1 MLFSFPSSASNVS
14 LGTYNG
20 IYLSTVNPLFIFE
33 ISCHL
38 ISVNFHLFFSD
49 VLCISVAP
57 MFLAAAAPA
66 PVFTSDGPP
75 GMGPESGVGVSTG
88 VY

>member
-1 MLFSFPSSASNVS
+1 MLLIELIIESTFQRQIFSFF
-14 LGTYNG
+14 LKFLHHL
-20 IYLSTVNPLFIFE
+20 IFIFF
-33 ISCHL
+33 L
-38 ISVNFHLFFSD
+38 LFFFSD

-57 MFLAAAAPA
+57 MFLAAAAPP

>member
-1 MLFSFPSSASNVS
+1 MELITESTFQQQIFSFFSKFCTTIFSLFS
-14 LGTYNG
+14 
-20 IYLSTVNPLFIFE
+20 IF
-33 ISCHL
+33 
-38 ISVNFHLFFSD
+38 FFSD